1 MSKVSMVHK
10 SWLYHKCTLC
20 YVCRSLCTSPWIVG
34 CQLTLLIFLPMARF
48 SSVKVHWSF
57 RPSETITNWS
67 EASAPMPKALK
78 SSVNTFIM
86 CACWRACKTLQ
97 SENVPVEIWTGAF
110 YVSLLTDSGANRQT
124 NAAGNIFSLSPRQ
137 RNKVHTIV
145 LIHHHHIST
154 EYSCIHNTGWDWVI
168 YGWYFEHGLLRS
180 RWKRRYHKNSFYLGV
195 TELTNF
201 FSFSDLRMFSFSFS
215 LSSLG
220 SYWVNTF
227 LWTAL

>member
-1 MSKVSMVHK
+1 MILMWPVRVLTIILQCSWMSKVSMVHK

-97 SENVPVEIWTGAF
+97 SENVPVEIWTGTF

-124 NAAGNIFSLSPRQ
+124 NKRCWKHFFSLASA
-137 RNKVHTIV
+137 
-145 LIHHHHIST
+145 
-154 EYSCIHNTGWDWVI
+154 E
-168 YGWYFEHGLLRS
+168 E
-180 RWKRRYHKNSFYLGV
+180 
-195 TELTNF
+195 
-201 FSFSDLRMFSFSFS
+201 
-215 LSSLG
+215 
-220 SYWVNTF
+220 
-227 LWTAL
+227 